1 MSELSEIL
9 KEEYLKEMSKLDMGM
24 LLEMI
29 EAVSYTHLTLPTN

>member
-9 KEEYLKEMSKLDMGM
+9 KEEYLKEINKLDMGM

-29 EAVSYTHLTLPTN
+29 EEIFDSEIS